1 MKDRI
6 IKFSIFTI
14 IIAIWEIIAFISPTF
29 LAYFSSPAKI
39 ISLFVNQ
46 LFYSD
51 LLYHVS
57 ITAIEAFSGLILG
70 TLLGSCLGFILIYYP
85 KISKYSYIYIVALS
99 SIPTFAL
106 APLMIIWF
114 GTGISMKIF
123 LAFFSTIFVSAFQAY
138 EGAQKIDTEANWF
151 FETYKAD
158 KRQKFWMLTFPTSLD
173 WVIQS
178 LKLNSGFCLL
188 GAFIGEFIASE
199 CGLGYLIVKAS
210 GLYDITYVLVCVICI
225 ILLSLSF
232 NALSKLVINNRRHII
247 RYMSRQ
253 FSK

>member
-6 IKFSIFTI
+6 IKISIFTI
-14 IIAIWEIIAFISPTF
+14 IIVTWEIIAYINPTF
-29 LAYFSSPAKI
+29 LTNFSSPFRI
-39 ISLFVNQ
+39 ISLLINK

-51 LLYHVS
+51 LLYHIS

-70 TLLGSCLGFILIYYP
+70 TLLGASLGFILIYYP
-85 KISKYSYIYIVALS
+85 KMSKYAYIYIVALS

-114 GTGISMKIF
+114 GTGIGMKIF

-138 EGAQKIDTEANWF
+138 EGAQKIDTEANLF
-151 FETYKAD
+151 FDIYKAD
-158 KRQKFWMLTFPTSLD
+158 KRQKFWMLTFPASLD

-199 CGLGYLIVKAS
+199 SGLGYLIVKAS

-225 ILLSLSF
+225 ILLSLLF
-232 NALSKLVINNRRHII
+232 NAISKLAINNRRYII
-247 RYMSRQ
+247 RYMSLK